1 MLFNLLYFA
10 ALLLASPWIV
20 YRAIARGRY
29 RRGLRQKLFGL
40 NADPGWAPARSGSQT
55 ADPSQP
61 TAWFHAVSVGEVN
74 LLPGII
80 AAFRKQ
86 HTHWRVVVSCSTD
99 TGYDLASQR
108 FDSTGTAV
116 FFCPLDFTWA
126 VRRTLKTLR
135 PQLLVLAEL
144 ELWPNLIRMA
154 SDSGCQ
160 CAVINARLSE
170 KSLTS
175 YTRASRFLRST
186 FARLAWVGCQDHDYA
201 ARFIACGTAESVV
214 TVTGSLKF
222 DDAPTTRDTPEV
234 NHRLDWSGADVWHQI
249 MVAGSTHE
257 GEERIAL
264 ESYKQLMAQHPEL
277 RLVLTPRHSHRFAEV
292 AKLVESMGLVC
303 RRRSESLHPAERWDA
318 NSVILVD
325 TIGELRHWWG
335 TARIAFVGGGFGD
348 RGGQN
353 MLEPAGYGCAVC
365 FGPNTKN
372 FEDIARR
379 LIAADGAV
387 RLHNESDLS
396 EFVRRCLLDP
406 PAADRLGIH
415 AQAMVSSHRG
425 ATQRTI
431 DHLSELAASREVIPV
446 LRRAA

>member
-1 MLFNLLYFA
+1 MLFNLIYLTA
-10 ALLLASPWIV
+10 MLLASPWIA
-20 YRAIARGRY
+20 YRAVAHGRY

-40 NADPGWAPARSGSQT
+40 RAHPGRVNPRSGRT
-55 ADPSQP
+55 GPDDLQP

-74 LLPGII
+74 LLPGVI
-80 AAFRKQ
+80 AAFRDR
-86 HTHWRVVVSCSTD
+86 HPHWRVVVSCSTD
-99 TGYDLASQR
+99 TGYDLANQHFSL
-108 FDSTGTAV
+108 TGTPV

-126 VRRTLKTLR
+126 IRRTLKALQ

-144 ELWPNLIRMA
+144 ELWPNLIRLA

-170 KSLTS
+170 KSLSS
-175 YTRASRFLRST
+175 YTRASRFLRAT

-201 ARFIACGTAESVV
+201 ARFIACGTPESVV

-222 DDAPTTRDTPEV
+222 DDAPTTRETPEV
-234 NHRLDWSGADVWHQI
+234 NRRLEWTGADCWHQI
-249 MVAGSTHE
+249 MLAGSTHD
-257 GEERIAL
+257 GEERIAI
-264 ESYKQLMAQHPEL
+264 EAYRQLVVEHPEL
-277 RLVLTPRHSHRFAEV
+277 RLVLTPRHTHRFGEV
-292 AKLVESMGLVC
+292 AKLVESMGFHC
-303 RRRSESLHPAERWDA
+303 RRRSQSPEPASHWDA
-318 NSVILVD
+318 DTVILVD

-365 FGPNTKN
+365 FGPNTDN

-387 RLHNESDLS
+387 RLQSESDLS
-396 EFVRRCLLDP
+396 AFVRRCLLDP
-406 PAADRLGIH
+406 PAADRLGVH

-425 ATQRTI
+425 ATQRSI

>member
-1 MLFNLLYFA
+1 MLLNLLYLTAFFF
-10 ALLLASPWIV
+10 ASPWIA
-20 YRAIARGRY
+20 YRAIYQGRY
-29 RRGLRQKLFGL
+29 RRGLKQKLFGL
-40 NADPGWAPARSGSQT
+40 SQPSAHET
-55 ADPSQP
+55 SFQGVNDHSQP

-86 HTHWRVVVSCSTD
+86 HPHWRVVVSCSTD
-99 TGYDLASQR
+99 SGYDLASER
-108 FDSTGTAV
+108 FSQSATAV

-126 VRRTLKTLR
+126 IRQTLRTLQ

-170 KSLTS
+170 KSLAN
-175 YTRASRFLRST
+175 YKRLSRIFHST
-186 FARLAWVGCQDHDYA
+186 FSRLAWVGCQDHDYA
-201 ARFIACGTAESVV
+201 ARFIQCGTPESVV

-222 DDAPTTRDTPEV
+222 DDAPTTRDTVEV
-234 NHRLDWSGADVWHQI
+234 QERLEWLGADAWQQVW
-249 MVAGSTHE
+249 VAGSTHD
-257 GEERIAL
+257 GEERISL
-264 ESYKQLMAQHPEL
+264 ETYQQLASQHPEL
-277 RLVLTPRHSHRFAEV
+277 RLVITPRHAPRFDEV
-292 AKLVESMGLVC
+292 AKLIESMGLVC
-303 RRRSESLHPAERWDA
+303 RRRSQSTSPADKWDA
-318 NSVILVD
+318 DTVVLVD

-335 TARIAFVGGGFGD
+335 TARIALVGGAFGD

-372 FEDIARR
+372 FEEISRR

-387 RLHNESDLS
+387 RLHQASDLAS
-396 EFVRRCLLDP
+396 FVRRCLLDP
-406 PAADRLGIH
+406 PAADRLGIN
-415 AQAMVSSHRG
+415 AQAMVLSHRG

-431 DHLSELAASREVIPV
+431 EHLAELAASREVIPMY
-446 LRRAA
+446 RRAA